1 MKVKELIEMLQSENQ
16 EAIVVMSSDGE
27 GNSFSPVADFGDVD
41 MYKADSTWSGE
52 VGYSKLTPKMKKE
65 GYSEE
70 DLLTD
75 GEPAVVIY
83 PVN

>member
-1 MKVKELIEMLQSENQ
+1 MKVKELIEMLQKENQ

-27 GNSFSPVADFGDVD
+27 GNSYSPVADIGDVD
-41 MYKADSTWSGE
+41 RYKAHSTWSGE
-52 VGYSKLTPKMKKE
+52 VGYSKLTPKMKE
-65 GYSEE
+65 DAYSEE

-75 GEPAVVIY
+75 GEPAVVIF